1 MFKIKGDMKPI
12 TRGLTKMQS
21 KLIPSAA
28 AKAINKTL
36 FQIMDAEKAQM
47 PKKLDRPTPF
57 TVKAFKINM
66 AKQHQLYGDIHIK
79 PIQWGYLQYQVEG
92 GTSVNRVDIPTSNL
106 KLNKY
111 GNIPG
116 KRTGYV
122 KGNKFIKTIG
132 GIKGVWKKTGGKR
145 NSKLKLLVVLDK
157 TVTYRK
163 RFPFYKI
170 AGGVARARFQRN
182 FARTMQ
188 QAITRSM

>member
-12 TRGLTKMQS
+12 TRQLTKMQS

-28 AKAINKTL
+28 AKAI
-36 FQIMDAEKAQM
+36 
-47 PKKLDRPTPF
+47 
-57 TVKAFKINM
+57 KINM
-66 AKQHQLYGDIHIK
+66 AKKHQLYGDIHIK

-92 GTSVNRVDIPTSNL
+92 GTSNRVDIPTSKL

-132 GIKGVWKKTGGKR
+132 GIKGVWLKTGGKR

-163 RFPFYKI
+163 RFAFYKI
-170 AGGVARARFQRN
+170 AGGVARAIPKKLLQSD
-182 FARTMQ
+182 TTSSYQIHMICSIKGTIS
-188 QAITRSM
+188 AIVTEGFECSLVY